1 MNTVSTDTY
10 DTHELRNLHLFKST
24 NLKSIRR
31 LLEQC
36 PVKYLAEGDCLLT
49 SGQRNY
55 TLYLLLSGRLH
66 VHLDESATEPLLT
79 LEGGES
85 VGEMSVI
92 DNQLTS
98 ATVIAATPCRLLAV
112 REDVLWSL
120 IDRSPVVARNLL
132 HALTQRIRNSNSV
145 ICKDRQLQRT
155 YQRHA
160 VTDPLTGLYNR
171 RWLEDMLPQLM
182 QTCSEGGQPF
192 TIFIADIDHFKG
204 FNDTHGHLAGD
215 RAIQSIAKALQQN
228 LRKSDLAVR
237 FGGEEFLVLLP
248 SFDMEEA
255 RRVAERVREAV
266 RDSVITHSDGRLL
279 PCVTVSIGL
288 GEMAPSQTP
297 EALIEAADAALYR
310 AKQNGRDS
318 IFD

>member
-1 MNTVSTDTY
+1 MNAVGTGPCNA
-10 DTHELRNLHLFKST
+10 HELQNLHLFRST
-24 NLKSIRR
+24 NLKSIRG

-36 PVKYLAEGDCLLT
+36 PIKFLAEGDCLLT
-49 SGQRNY
+49 SGQQNY

-66 VHLDESATEPLLT
+66 VHVDEATTEPLLT

-92 DNQLTS
+92 DNQLAS

-112 REDVLWSL
+112 KEDILWSL

-132 HALTQRIRNSNSV
+132 HVLTQRIRHSNSV
-145 ICKDRQLQRT
+145 IRRDRQLQRT
-155 YQRHA
+155 YRLNS
-160 VTDPLTGLYNR
+160 VTDPLSGLYNR
-171 RWLEDMLPQLM
+171 RWLDEFLPQLM
-182 QTCSEGGQPF
+182 QTCSEAGQPF
-192 TIFIADIDHFKG
+192 TLFIADIDYFKD

-215 RAIQSIAKALQQN
+215 RAIQSIALALQQN

-248 SFDMEEA
+248 SYEIREA
-255 RRVAERVREAV
+255 MKIAERVREAV
-266 RDSVITHSDGRLL
+266 RNSVITHSDGRPL
-279 PCVTVSIGL
+279 PSVTVSIGL
-288 GEMAPSQTP
+288 GEMTPSQTP

-310 AKQNGRDS
+310 AKQNGRDN
-318 IFD
+318 IFT